1 MNTSDVAA
9 VLTVASGIDNRTI
22 TTDVATIWGQ
32 SLLADM
38 SPQEAIDGVIAHY
51 AESAEFVKPAHI
63 NALVRQKR
71 RTMARD
77 VPPIVP
83 PRDLA
88 DEPAKEI
95 RWIRHWEDAFIADH
109 TENAARAIAN
119 REFDISE
126 DEPPLA
132 IEAHVGALREQLD
145 RTTREMADRERMAQ
159 IQAEVDRQAKAKRRA
174 EQLEAEKKRTA
185 ERKPEPTRELRDP
198 AQVVAKHVEKEQV

>member
-1 MNTSDVAA
+1 MNASDVAA

-22 TTDVATIWGQ
+22 TTDTATIWGQ

-38 SPQEAIDGVIAHY
+38 SPKEAIDGVIAHY

-77 VPPIVP
+77 VPPVVP

-95 RWIRHWEDAFIADH
+95 RWTRLWEDAFIAGH
-109 TENAARAIAN
+109 NENMSRLIAN
-119 REFDISE
+119 REFGITE

-132 IEAHVGALREQLD
+132 IEAHVSSLRESLD
-145 RTTREMADRERMAQ
+145 RTAREMADKERMAQ
-159 IQAEVDRQAKAKRRA
+159 IQAEVDRQAKEKRRA
-174 EQLEAEKKRTA
+174 EQAEAEKSRPTT
-185 ERKPEPTRELRDP
+185 PEPSRGHDAAEVRGHDATPTEEI
-198 AQVVAKHVEKEQV
+198 A